1 MLHDRLVTFRAKCPD
16 EILDLTLYRYLEK
29 EGILVELDTSLID
42 RNELT
47 IQYMN
52 PIVGKKATH
61 EELKKLLGEN
71 YSFSEYIKDDK
82 FVPDGNYEINSA
94 QSPSPFDVAV
104 NPNSNVVYVS
114 NSDDDTM
121 SMYRDDLNQPIF

>member
-42 RNELT
+42 RNEL
-47 IQYMN
+47 IS
-52 PIVGKKATH
+52 
-61 EELKKLLGEN
+61 KKLLGEN